1 MAEQY
6 LPLAIVE
13 APAFR
18 AMIQTL
24 NPKASNPGR
33 KGIIMKMSEMKA
45 LMEDE
50 FVPMM
55 RDEWVAITTDSWTS
69 NRGKHSLVLAIT
81 G

>member
-1 MAEQY
+1 
-6 LPLAIVE
+6 
-13 APAFR
+13 
-18 AMIQTL
+18 
-24 NPKASNPGR
+24 
-33 KGIIMKMSEMKA
+33 MSEMKD